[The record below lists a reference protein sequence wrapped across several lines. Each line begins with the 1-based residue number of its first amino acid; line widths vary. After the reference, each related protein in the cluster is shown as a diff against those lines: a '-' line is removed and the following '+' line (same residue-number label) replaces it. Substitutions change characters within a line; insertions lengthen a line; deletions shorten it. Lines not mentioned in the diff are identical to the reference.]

1 MKQIP
6 LLLTCI
12 IFLSFTDKPAEPKK
26 SAPPI
31 PIAGVYLYSN
41 NITTNAGNAAE
52 GHPDEVA
59 LANDS
64 MNVILPFTGT
74 PPQNGAPQ
82 FGDVFIKKA
91 FDITSLRLMNLIAN
105 PNTKTFEI
113 RYYNG
118 VSTTPVYKV
127 VLLNSFISSA
137 RRAKADCQGSGC
149 IGIQETY
156 SFNFITIEYH
166 NLMMTPA
173 QILTYNKATNVTTW
187 TNN

>member
-127 VLLNSFISSA
+127 VLLNSFIRGSSDHPGA
-137 RRAKADCQGSGC
+137 PSRSP
-149 IGIQETY
+149 
-156 SFNFITIEYH
+156 
-166 NLMMTPA
+166 LPTPA
-173 QILTYNKATNVTTW
+173 APREARPRETVRPRPHRRRCH
-187 TNN
+187 